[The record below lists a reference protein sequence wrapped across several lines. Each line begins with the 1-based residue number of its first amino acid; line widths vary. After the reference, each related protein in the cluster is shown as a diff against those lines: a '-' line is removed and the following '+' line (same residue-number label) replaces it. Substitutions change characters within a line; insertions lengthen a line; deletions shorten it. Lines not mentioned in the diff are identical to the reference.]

1 MPNGIINIIVIII
14 MEYDEKKKLDF
25 SVLTVFVQES
35 LVRLWKYEFGHD
47 STCMSI
53 TYSLVLKPSFT
64 SNSIDVDSP
73 ILGW

>member
-1 MPNGIINIIVIII
+1 

-25 SVLTVFVQES
+25 SVLTIFEQES
-35 LVRLWKYEFGHD
+35 SVRLWKYEFGHD

-64 SNSIDVDSP
+64 LNSIDMDSP
-73 ILGW
+73 ILG